1 MSIYNHI
8 RVAYRKLAFRK
19 ALSRKSART
28 SDTAWKLLHDYYPR
42 EVPNFTQHNSQK
54 AVYDLMIIVPV
65 YNVEAYLE
73 HCITSVLNQE
83 TFYTYQA
90 VFVDDGSTDSS
101 GKILDRMVSAPHIVI
116 HQDNQGV
123 SAARNL
129 ALQNLSGRYV
139 MFMDSDDYLASDAV
153 EKLVCTADQ
162 YHADITECGYAD
174 FNEEGFFASTS
185 HCTETR
191 IISNRELYGFPWG
204 KVIRCELL
212 REFCFPVGYLYED
225 TVMATLLHPQSSRS
239 VGIPDILYYYRDN
252 FSGLTGTSKQ
262 KRNAVDT
269 FWMMY
274 YCLEERVRRG
284 QILEQADYRKYLLAV
299 QRNWIRMEGLSE
311 EIQEAVFVLTCDLFA
326 KALPIHYDGDEKRIA
341 LMEETIQKKS
351 YNAYRFLMEHWDIM

>member
-1 MSIYNHI
+1 
-8 RVAYRKLAFRK
+8 
-19 ALSRKSART
+19 
-28 SDTAWKLLHDYYPR
+28 
-42 EVPNFTQHNSQK
+42 
-54 AVYDLMIIVPV
+54 
-65 YNVEAYLE
+65 
-73 HCITSVLNQE
+73 
-83 TFYTYQA
+83 
-90 VFVDDGSTDSS
+90 
-101 GKILDRMVSAPHIVI
+101 
-116 HQDNQGV
+116 
-123 SAARNL
+123 
-129 ALQNLSGRYV
+129 
-139 MFMDSDDYLASDAV
+139 
-153 EKLVCTADQ
+153 
-162 YHADITECGYAD
+162 
-174 FNEEGFFASTS
+174 
-185 HCTETR
+185 
-191 IISNRELYGFPWG
+191 
-204 KVIRCELL
+204 
-212 REFCFPVGYLYED
+212 
-225 TVMATLLHPQSSRS
+225 MATLLHPQSSRS